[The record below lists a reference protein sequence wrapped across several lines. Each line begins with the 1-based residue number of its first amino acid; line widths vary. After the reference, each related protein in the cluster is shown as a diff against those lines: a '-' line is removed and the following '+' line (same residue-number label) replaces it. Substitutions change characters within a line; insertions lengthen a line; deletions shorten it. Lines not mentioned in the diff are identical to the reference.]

1 MGAPIDAA
9 RPRGPGALS
18 HLRVLDLS
26 RVLAGPWCS
35 QNLADMGA
43 EVIKVERPG
52 RGDDTRGWGPPW
64 IAVSDAEG
72 AAGASRDST
81 YYAAANRGKKSITL
95 DIARPEGQAIV
106 RRLAAMSDVLIEN
119 YKIGDLKRYGLD
131 YATLSAINPRL
142 VYCSITGYG
151 QDGPSAHKPGYDF
164 VFQALGGLMSI
175 TGERDDLPGGGPQKA
190 GIAIA
195 DVMTGMYA
203 SIAIL
208 AALQHR
214 EVSGAGQYIDMA
226 LLDCIVAL
234 GGNQVTGYFAT
245 GEPPRR
251 YGNAHAS
258 LVPYQVFAVADGEI
272 VVAVGNDGQWLQ
284 YCAAIER
291 PDLAADPRWTK
302 VTGRITGR
310 NELVPELAR
319 TMLTRSRAEWLE
331 RLEARG
337 VPCGPINDYEQ
348 VFQDPQVRHRGLR
361 VDVPRGDGTVVSTI
375 ASPLRLT
382 ATPPVVERAPP
393 RLGDSTEDVL
403 TSLLGLTSDDVAALR
418 EQRIV

>member
-1 MGAPIDAA
+1 MT
-9 RPRGPGALS
+9 RPAGPGALS

-52 RGDDTRGWGPPW
+52 SGDDTRRWGPPW
-64 IAVSDAEG
+64 VPSAEG
-72 AAGASRDST
+72 GANSDST
-81 YYAAANRGKKSITL
+81 YYAAANRGKKSITV
-95 DIARPEGQAIV
+95 DISRPEGQALIHQ
-106 RRLAAMSDVLIEN
+106 LAAISDVVIEN

-131 YATLSAINPRL
+131 YASLSKINPRL

-151 QDGPSAHKPGYDF
+151 QDGPSSHKPGYDF
-164 VFQALGGLMSI
+164 VFQGMGGLMSI

-203 SIAIL
+203 TIAIL
-208 AALQHR
+208 SALQYR
-214 EVSGAGQYIDMA
+214 TVSGQGQYIDMA

-234 GGNQVTGYFAT
+234 GGNQVTGYFANEKVP
-245 GEPPRR
+245 GR

-272 VVAVGNDGQWLQ
+272 VVAVGNEGQWQQ
-284 YCAAIER
+284 YCVAIER
-291 PDLAADPRWTK
+291 QDLAADPRWAG

-310 NELVPELAR
+310 QELVPELAR

-337 VPCGPINDYEQ
+337 VPCGPINNYQQ
-348 VFQDPQVRHRGLR
+348 VFEDVQVQHRKLR
-361 VDVPRGDGTVVSTI
+361 VDQVRPDGSTISTI
-375 ASPLRLT
+375 ASPLRLQG
-382 ATPPVVERAPP
+382 TPPVYDRSPP
-393 RLGDSTEDVL
+393 TLGDSTDEIL
-403 TSLLGLTSDDVAALR
+403 SGLLGVSTEDIASHRVN
-418 EQRIV
+418 RII